1 MIYNIKGNLLDT
13 HCQFICHQ
21 VNCRGKM
28 GSGVAKSIRQ
38 KWPIVFEK
46 YQEKYNFA
54 LDLALNDK
62 QPNTDASTYLLSTI
76 QCVPLYDSYETNVKR
91 QYVINMFAQNY
102 YGYDGDLYT
111 SYDAFWKCLRSVATI
126 VPKGS
131 TIAFPKNIGCC
142 RGGANWK
149 VISTMIEEILGKD
162 YEVFIYEL
170 EENKVCQQK
179 T

>member
-21 VNCRGKM
+21 VNCQGVM
-28 GSGVAKSIRQ
+28 GSGVAKAIRD
-38 KWPIVFEK
+38 KWPIVFEHYKQK
-46 YQEKYNFA
+46 YDFA
-54 LDLALNDK
+54 FDLARDDK
-62 QPNTDASTYLLSTI
+62 NPKITASSYLLGTI
-76 QCVPLYDSYETNVKR
+76 QFVPLYKDYQNDIKHKH
-91 QYVINMFAQNY
+91 VINIFAQDN
-102 YGYDGDLYT
+102 YGYSVIQYT
-111 SYDAFWKCLRSVATI
+111 SYDAFWKCLQSIAAM

-149 VISTMIEEILGKD
+149 VISTMIEEVLGKD